1 MVQKKEREFARRQHR
16 ALILFLVVQCWIK
29 KTDGLVIRRSHLERL
44 ISMERFRDKR
54 IKWLEL
60 DLKEFFPY
68 QKYLYSGIPE
78 TLSSVYV
85 SRFPLEQF
93 SPDEVTHPKEFLE
106 ENSENRQRIALCSLW
121 TKPKLKD
128 LEKSVDGLHPFFT
141 GLTNYD
147 ERLLSAYL
155 MLLAQ
160 GQIRIGSI
168 PSLAIKKA
176 K

>member
-1 MVQKKEREFARRQHR
+1 MR
-16 ALILFLVVQCWIK
+16 
-29 KTDGLVIRRSHLERL
+29 IRRHPPP
-44 ISMERFRDKR
+44 ISLERFRGER
-54 IKWLEL
+54 LKWLEL

-68 QKYLYSGIPE
+68 QKYLYSGTPE

-93 SPDEVTHPKEFLE
+93 APDEVTHPKEFLE
-106 ENSENRQRIALCSLW
+106 ESSENRPRIALCSLW

-128 LEKSVDGLHPFFT
+128 LEKSADGLQSFFT
-141 GLTNYD
+141 DLTNYD

-160 GQIRIGSI
+160 GQIRVRSI